1 MRTKKE
7 QVEVEEN
14 LLVLQEEQVVE
25 ETPSLFKSIAAFQ
38 QEVPIIHKDTLNSFG
53 KYTYA
58 DIAKVITTITPYL
71 KKHNLGF
78 IQPLVGDSIRT
89 VIFHTITGEQ
99 IESITKI
106 PQGVQLKG
114 MNEFQVYG
122 SAVTY
127 FRRYSLSSILGLV
140 TDKDSDAGGEQI
152 EKKETLSEERFNAAL
167 IALAEGKVSREL
179 LLDKFSLTQSQ
190 VIKLAQ
196 I

>member
-78 IQPLVGDSIRT
+78 IQPLEGDSIRT
-89 VIFHTITGEQ
+89 IIFHTVTGEK

-152 EKKETLSEERFNAAL
+152 EKKETLSEERFNAA
-167 IALAEGKVSREL
+167 INALAEGKVTREL

-190 VIKLAQ
+190 IIKLSQ
-196 I
+196 V

>member
-78 IQPLVGDSIRT
+78 IQPLEGDSIRT
-89 VIFHTITGEQ
+89 VIFHTITGEK

-106 PQGVQLKG
+106 PQEVQLKG

-140 TDKDSDAGGEQI
+140 TDKDSDAGGEQV
-152 EKKETLSEERFNAAL
+152 EKKETLSEERFTSAL
-167 IALAEGKVSREL
+167 NALAEGKVTREL

-190 VIKLAQ
+190 IIKLAQ
-196 I
+196 V